1 MAWTIHKAD
10 NMSILRGMAPNSID
24 AFVLDPPYGL
34 SSPPDMLAML
44 QAWLEVG
51 YFEAKGRGFMGQ
63 KWDATVPQP
72 IFWREVFRVLKPGGH
87 VVSFGGARMYDLL
100 VLAVRLAGFEIRDQ
114 LLWIYG
120 TGFPK
125 SERDI
130 TGAMDRRRRND
141 PRPVCRWLRAQLD
154 ARGLQPAALD
164 DLFGKNGM
172 GGHWCAR
179 DDAKQPAVPSVD
191 QWLVI
196 CQELALDFDAK
207 IGDLVLWLNR
217 RKGQAGEAW
226 RAREIVGE
234 HDKAAGIDTWRRRLT
249 NDNSTPRAGKVRGG
263 PTSPEAEA
271 WVGWAMNLA
280 PAHEPILLARKPFAG
295 PAFANVIEHGCGA
308 LNIGA
313 CRLAYDGAAD
323 LGMTAAKNPGRDDKA
338 TTQVYAGDRPQQTV
352 NAAGRWPKN
361 VLLGQAAA
369 AELGERSRFFY
380 CDKASTREREAGL
393 EAFAIGE
400 AWTDGRACQADYPS
414 LRGATDR
421 RNVHETVKPIDVMRW
436 LVRLVTPIGG
446 TVVDPFCGSGT
457 TGIASIL
464 EGFDFVGI
472 ELDGED
478 RGYADIARRRCQ
490 AAEDGAFEII
500 GEKSSPLSPTARL
513 QGRLFEL

>member
-34 SSPPDMLAML
+34 SLPPDMPAML

-130 TGAMDRRRRND
+130 TGAMDRRGRDD

-226 RAREIVGE
+226 HACEIVGE
-234 HDKAAGIDTWRRRLT
+234 HDKAAGIATWRHRLT

-313 CRLAYDGAAD
+313 CRVPYDGDDD
-323 LGMTAAKNPGRDDKA
+323 LSQASAKKP
-338 TTQVYAGDRPQQTV
+338 
-352 NAAGRWPKN
+352 GRWPKN

-369 AELGERSRFFY
+369 AELGERARFFY
-380 CDKASTREREAGL
+380 CDKASTVERETGL
-393 EAFAIGE
+393 EDLAVGQR
-400 AWTDGRACQADYPS
+400 WNDGRKDDAKDYPS

-436 LVRLVTPIGG
+436 LVCLVTPIGG

-457 TGIASIL
+457 TGIAAIL

-500 GEKSSPLSPTARL
+500 GGKASPLSPTARL